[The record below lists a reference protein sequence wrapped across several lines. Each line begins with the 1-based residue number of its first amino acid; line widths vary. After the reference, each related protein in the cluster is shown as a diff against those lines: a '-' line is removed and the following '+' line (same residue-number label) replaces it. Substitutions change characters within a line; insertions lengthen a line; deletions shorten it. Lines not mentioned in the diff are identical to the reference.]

1 MSGSRSR
8 SVLSLLALSSL
19 APLATAQVDLA
30 EIQELEA
37 AAGARTQQALKDSLA
52 AVAAARAAIG
62 DPQNKVQGDLDEVAM
77 KLGGEEFGG
86 AIGAQRLAIE
96 HLEYVAEEA
105 RARTLERLL
114 ALQQVLEFG
123 FRAQE
128 QRYAL
133 AEIALRLGYV
143 EQARAEGYD
152 LTSPLRDLEDST
164 AKALRSA
171 ALPRA
176 TMAKLR
182 LLLARDNAT
191 ARARRAAEKLVEA
204 ETELA
209 RLEENWKE
217 LRAELASSEGG
228 VRDSAFSKL
237 DEARRA
243 IRTALAEVP
252 ARDADPRLARL
263 GPRENE
269 ARALYAAAYGPACR
283 ERLQTLWE
291 STAYEFEGWENE
303 SATANAEDYLDLDGS
318 AIDKLNHPLTAAA
331 YSRAVQWLAFVGTD
345 EDYLR
350 AAEHPAVREL
360 AATIEAARAK
370 ALARLVT
377 AAEAMVVALEQAPP
391 RDETARDRVANLAE
405 WDLRLLLQDAPQQW
419 PLVARLRAV
428 VDAFDRAALDASAAQ
443 AKAQSE
449 ALASVD
455 ANWSRMLQRL
465 PLTYG
470 FEPALAATFRG
481 RLVQIASVRSR
492 ADEFAPTEAPTDLV
506 FGQGGHLFVAR
517 LSPAAIAWRDRELA
531 RLGASLKADD
541 EYELLAIAEEPLELR
556 LLGPSGK
563 TEDGAAEPARLLR
576 VIGLRV
582 GPVAFAESPFAPAR

>member
-1 MSGSRSR
+1 MSGSRLR
-8 SVLSLLALSSL
+8 SVPSLLALLAL
-19 APLATAQVDLA
+19 APLASAQVDLA
-30 EIQELEA
+30 EIQKLEA
-37 AAGARTQQALKDSLA
+37 EAAARTQQALEESLA
-52 AVAAARAAIG
+52 AVEAARVAIG
-62 DPQNKVQGDLDEVAM
+62 DRENKVQGDLDEVAM
-77 KLGGEEFGG
+77 KLSGEELGG
-86 AIGAQRLAIE
+86 AIGAQRMAVE

-105 RARTLERLL
+105 RAKTLESLQ
-114 ALQQVLEFG
+114 ALQRVLERG

-152 LTSPLRDLEDST
+152 LTSSLRDLEDST
-164 AKALRSA
+164 AKALRSG

-182 LLLARDNAT
+182 LLLARDNAA
-191 ARARRAAEKLVEA
+191 ARKARSELLLGEA
-204 ETELA
+204 EAELA
-209 RLEENWKE
+209 RLEESWKE
-217 LRAELASSEGG
+217 LRLELASSESG

-252 ARDADPRLARL
+252 AREAAPLLARL
-263 GPRENE
+263 EPKENDG
-269 ARALYAAAYGPACR
+269 RALYASGYGPACR
-283 ERLQTLWE
+283 ERLQGVWE
-291 STAYEFEGWENE
+291 NYAYEFEGWADE
-303 SATANAEDYLDLDGS
+303 SATANAEDYLNIDGS
-318 AIDKLNHPLTAAA
+318 AIDKLNHPLSAAVH
-331 YSRAVQWLAFVGTD
+331 SRAVQWLAFVGTD

-350 AAEHPAVREL
+350 AAEHAAVREL
-360 AATIEAARAK
+360 AQTIEATRAK
-370 ALARLVT
+370 ALARLAA
-377 AAEAMVVALEQAPP
+377 AAEAMVAALEQAPP
-391 RDETARDRVANLAE
+391 RDETARNRVANLAE

-428 VDAFDRAALDASAAQ
+428 VDAFDRAALDAPTAQ
-443 AKAQSE
+443 AKAQSD
-449 ALASVD
+449 AVASVE
-455 ANWSRMLQRL
+455 ANWMRMLQRL
-465 PLTYG
+465 PLAYG

-481 RLVQIASVRSR
+481 RLVLLQGVRNR
-492 ADEFAPTEAPTDLV
+492 AEEFAPTDAATNLI

-531 RLGASLKADD
+531 RLGLSLTPDD
-541 EYELLAIAEEPLELR
+541 EYELLAYVEDPLELR

-563 TEDGAAEPARLLR
+563 ADDGAAEPARAVR

-582 GPVAFAESPFAPAR
+582 GPVAFVESPFATPR